1 MEEGIACGIGLIS
14 MGVAI
19 YILEW
24 FQMYGLLI
32 EIVGLLKEHTLF
44 RKWIYY

>member
-1 MEEGIACGIGLIS
+1 MSMEEWIAFGIGLIS

-24 FQMYGLLI
+24 WYSKNKNKGD
-32 EIVGLLKEHTLF
+32 
-44 RKWIYY
+44 